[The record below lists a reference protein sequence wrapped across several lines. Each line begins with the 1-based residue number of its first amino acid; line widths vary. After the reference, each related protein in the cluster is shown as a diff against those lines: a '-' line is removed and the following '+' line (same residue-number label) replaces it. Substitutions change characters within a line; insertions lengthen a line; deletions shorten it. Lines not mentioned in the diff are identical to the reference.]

1 MIQSKGVR
9 SAVKCNSSALVFIQS
24 DNGLLSQLLM
34 SCLQKMTMFVLP
46 SAVQVCVHHA
56 DTDKIQLYLE
66 RYFLPNI
73 PN

>member
-1 MIQSKGVR
+1 
-9 SAVKCNSSALVFIQS
+9 
-24 DNGLLSQLLM
+24 M

-46 SAVQVCVHHA
+46 LAVQVCIHRA